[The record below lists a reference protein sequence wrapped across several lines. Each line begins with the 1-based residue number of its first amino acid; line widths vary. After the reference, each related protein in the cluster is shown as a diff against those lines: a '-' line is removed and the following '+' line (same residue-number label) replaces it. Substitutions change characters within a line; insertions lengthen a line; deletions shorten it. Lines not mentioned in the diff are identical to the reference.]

1 MDQNQGGSKR
11 GTLFIIAAPSGAGKT
26 SLVRALL
33 ATNPGIE
40 VSISYTTRP
49 RRPGERDGV
58 DYHFVAQDTFRKLV
72 QAGDF
77 LEYAQVFDHYYG
89 TSRSKV
95 LEQLGSGLDVILEID
110 WQGAQ
115 QVRRTMANTVSIF
128 ILPPSRQALEQ
139 RLISRK
145 QDSEEVVRRR
155 LQEAMTEISHY
166 DEFDYIV
173 VNDDFDSTLKE
184 LQAIIKS
191 PPRGKKG
198 LSDKAIKTLK
208 TLQGSR

>member
-1 MDQNQGGSKR
+1 MVNKSGGSKK

-26 SLVRALL
+26 SLVRALV
-33 ATNPGIE
+33 ASSRNIV

-49 RRPGERDGV
+49 RRPGESDGV
-58 DYHFVAQDTFRKLV
+58 DYHFVDQDTFRKLV

-89 TSRSKV
+89 TSRSQVSK
-95 LEQLGSGLDVILEID
+95 QLDKGLDVILEID

-115 QVRRTMANTVSIF
+115 QVRRAMANTVSIF

-145 QDSEEVVRRR
+145 QDSEEVVKRR
-155 LQEAMTEISHY
+155 LQDAMTEISHY
-166 DEFDYIV
+166 DEFDHVV
-173 VNDDFDSTLKE
+173 VNDDFDTTLKE
-184 LQAIIKS
+184 MLAIINAPLK
-191 PPRGKKG
+191 GKKS
-198 LSDKAIKTLK
+198 LADNVIKTLNI
-208 TLQGSR
+208 LQGPR